1 MEEEKVKNG
10 PIWEKTG
17 FWSWFT
23 RRVSGMF
30 TTVLLQWFYQNCS
43 NCVPGRTFHWG
54 FMWTHRPAVIFVQF
68 QMGSLKGTWF
78 EEVKWGRQKK
88 EGDPG
93 WVSVPLEREGGA

>member
-1 MEEEKVKNG
+1 
-10 PIWEKTG
+10 
-17 FWSWFT
+17 
-23 RRVSGMF
+23 
-30 TTVLLQWFYQNCS
+30 
-43 NCVPGRTFHWG
+43 
-54 FMWTHRPAVIFVQF
+54 MWTHRPAVIFVQF